1 MAGHSKRAKV
11 KHFKGAIDDKRRKF
25 FFKLS
30 RGISM
35 ATKLAGGDPDMNPR
49 LRMVLRRCRIASMP
63 KDNIER
69 AIKTEFAE

>member
-1 MAGHSKRAKV
+1 
-11 KHFKGAIDDKRRKF
+11 
-25 FFKLS
+25 
-30 RGISM
+30 M

-49 LRMVLRRCRIASMP
+49 LRMVLRRCRIGSMS